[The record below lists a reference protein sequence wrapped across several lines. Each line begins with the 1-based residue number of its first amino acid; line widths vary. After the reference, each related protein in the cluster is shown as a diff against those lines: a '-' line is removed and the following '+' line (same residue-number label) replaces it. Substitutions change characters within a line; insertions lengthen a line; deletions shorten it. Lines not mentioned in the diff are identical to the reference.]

1 MTKKTFNVFENNSED
16 DIKIREYKIKNKG
29 PEKATFK
36 ELVTVAIDRLKDPE
50 ATKKKKDMAA
60 KGLLNMA
67 QALDNEILKKGV
79 N

>member
-1 MTKKTFNVFENNSED
+1 MNE
-16 DIKIREYKIKNKG
+16 REIKNKG

-50 ATKKKKDMAA
+50 VTKNKKDMAA

-67 QALDNEILKKGV
+67 QALDNKILKEGV

>member
-1 MTKKTFNVFENNSED
+1 MDEA
-16 DIKIREYKIKNKG
+16 KIKNKG
-29 PEKATFK
+29 PVKVTFK

-67 QALDNEILKKGV
+67 APALDNDIIKKGV

>member
-1 MTKKTFNVFENNSED
+1 MDEA
-16 DIKIREYKIKNKG
+16 KIKNKG
-29 PEKATFK
+29 PVKVTFK

-67 QALDNEILKKGV
+67 AALDNDIIKNGV

>member
-1 MTKKTFNVFENNSED
+1 MDEA
-16 DIKIREYKIKNKG
+16 KIKNKG
-29 PEKATFK
+29 PVKVTFK
-36 ELVTVAIDRLKDPE
+36 ELVTVAIDRLKDPK

-67 QALDNEILKKGV
+67 AALDNDIIKKGV

>member
-1 MTKKTFNVFENNSED
+1 MNEQ
-16 DIKIREYKIKNKG
+16 KIKNKG
-29 PEKATFK
+29 PEKVTFK

-50 ATKKKKDMAA
+50 VTKNKKDMAA

-67 QALDNEILKKGV
+67 QALDNKILKEGV